1 MTSQF
6 KSIKYL
12 IDGTNI
18 CRSYDSETQKQKK
31 ARLDILLVLLINL
44 LQKGNSFFCYFDAS
58 FRHIEGIKNNKDY
71 DKLLSHT
78 SFFKEVTGGIE
89 ADEFILQDADRKQLP
104 IISNDRY
111 KKFESRY
118 PWLLDRKTIKGLVA
132 EGELKV
138 PRLHI
143 HAPLTQSSKEYM
155 ATLMDLL
162 NNSLQNTTAP
172 NANDTP
178 VVDDERFFSDKETA
192 KTPTVQSLTEE
203 LTWAQK
209 MVKKL
214 EKNIQKR
221 YDEAE

>member
-18 CRSYDSETQKQKK
+18 CRSYDSETQNQKK
-31 ARLDILLVLLINL
+31 ARLDILLVLLISL

-71 DKLLSHT
+71 KKLLGYT

-118 PWLLDRKTIKGLVA
+118 PWLVDRPTIKGLVA
-132 EGELKV
+132 QGELQV
-138 PRLHI
+138 PMLNI
-143 HAPLTQSSKEYM
+143 HASLNQSSQTHM
-155 ATLMDLL
+155 TLLMELL
-162 NNSLQNTTAP
+162 DKSLQ
-172 NANDTP
+172 DTISSDNKCTP
-178 VVDDERFFSDKETA
+178 KVDDSQFLPDEESLKSP
-192 KTPTVQSLTEE
+192 KIQSLNEE